1 MDRRT
6 LWAMVHRVTKSQTL
20 LKQLSIPWC
29 GMVNRPETAAAPCQL
44 LPKPR
49 ESQSMEV
56 ELRNL
61 YCNKLSGWFLIIV
74 KFEAHWCKGKIKSF
88 KANKTELKLELLELW
103 RWRNHHV
110 SKTFKIAFSR
120 KQSCLTQWSSLWT
133 VGGSTYRKTSGLLGE
148 QSGPFPTHQDW
159 DP

>member
-6 LWAMVHRVTKSQTL
+6 SWAMVHRVTKSRTL
-20 LKQLSIPWC
+20 LKQLSIPCC
-29 GMVNRPETAAAPCQL
+29 GMVHRPKAAAAPCQS

-61 YCNKLSGWFLIIV
+61 FCNKLSGWFLITL

-88 KANKTELKLELLELW
+88 KANKTELKLELLELR

-110 SKTFKIAFSR
+110 SKAFKIAFSR
-120 KQSCLTQWSSLWT
+120 NSHALHNNHSFEPSVDLLTGRHLGSWGKQS
-133 VGGSTYRKTSGLLGE
+133 GS
-148 QSGPFPTHQDW
+148 FPTHQNW